1 MRHSDKTK
9 KFIQF
14 IIFLQDKGTC
24 VLKILMTRKLK
35 RTKPL
40 WVLPLVANG
49 QRALNSSEN
58 NKKAQGGLKCESEG
72 KSKGM
77 ILREN

>member
-1 MRHSDKTK
+1 MFNR
-9 KFIQF
+9 F
-14 IIFLQDKGTC
+14 IIFLQDKGSF

-40 WVLPLVANG
+40 RVLPLVANG